1 MAEELYM
8 LKRIDISRCLLLD
21 TTSSKIKNLLFDNY
35 SVVLTITCIFLLVSL
50 IPSSTILHP
59 KAAFGDGLFMEE
71 LSASFGDRKADLI
84 IKMTPPVVTTETL
97 QNQNQK
103 PVIQFKLYDPTT
115 KEGYKHVTYY
125 ITIEKDGKKLLS
137 DWFHDHKGDLK
148 IEMKP
153 STAEQIAV
161 YGEPD
166 PILQAFTGTE
176 NSPVVATGPI
186 FSEGGLYHFIVRITT
201 IDFDRSFIPDD
212 KQPVYDGWLSVGST
226 LNQQVSLSDG
236 KQIPIQ
242 IISYYDDI
250 KDFKFDPT
258 KRQIQFAMP
267 FNWNTTRLEDQKQIM
282 VHQEVSIPKGNSLAS
297 QSYAGTIN
305 GIDVTKNL
313 MVDPSNSTKN
323 VVHFML
329 PKPAVIQIAEEV
341 NNNGYLGATNGL
353 MEFSL
358 VPSTNATSSMS
369 PMSEMPNMAGM

>member
-1 MAEELYM
+1 MDSQHGKG
-8 LKRIDISRCLLLD
+8 KRIRVVPIAMGASILLL
-21 TTSSKIKNLLFDNY
+21 LLL
-35 SVVLTITCIFLLVSL
+35 SLV
-50 IPSSTILHP
+50 PSSILYP
-59 KAAFGDGLFMEE
+59 KTAFGDGLFMEE

-84 IKMTPPVVTTETL
+84 IKMTPPVVTNETL
-97 QNQNQK
+97 KNQNQE
-103 PVIQFKLYDPTT
+103 PVIQFKLYDPSTN
-115 KEGYKHVTYY
+115 EGYKHVTYY
-125 ITIEKDGKKLLS
+125 ITIEKDGKKLVS

-153 STAEQIAV
+153 SNAEQIAV

-201 IDFDRSFIPDD
+201 IDYDRSFIPDD

-236 KQIPIQ
+236 KEIPIQ

-250 KDFKFDPT
+250 KDFNFDPS
-258 KRQIQFAMP
+258 KKQIQFTMP
-267 FNWNTTRLEDQKQIM
+267 FNWNITRLEDQKQIM
-282 VHQEVSIPKGNSLAS
+282 VHQEVLIPKGNSLAS
-297 QSYAGTIN
+297 LSYTGTIN
-305 GIDVTKNL
+305 GTDVTKNL

-329 PKPAVIQIAEEV
+329 PKPAIIQIAEEV
-341 NNNGYLGATNGL
+341 NNNGQAAASDGL

-358 VPSTNATSSMS
+358 TPSTNATSSSMHD
-369 PMSEMPNMAGM
+369 MTNMAGM

>member
-1 MAEELYM
+1 M
-8 LKRIDISRCLLLD
+8 L
-21 TTSSKIKNLLFDNY
+21 
-35 SVVLTITCIFLLVSL
+35 IFLVA
-50 IPSSTILHP
+50 SSTMFRPNLV
-59 KAAFGDGLFMEE
+59 FGDGLFQEH
-71 LSASFGDRKADLI
+71 LSASFGERKVDLI
-84 IKMTPPVVTTETL
+84 IKMTPPLVTTETL
-97 QNQNQK
+97 KNQNQE
-103 PVIQFKLYDPTT
+103 PVIQFKLYDPSTN
-115 KEGYKHVTYY
+115 EGYKHVTYF

-137 DWFHDHKGDLK
+137 DWFHDHNGDLK

-153 STAEQIAV
+153 SSAEQIAV

-201 IDFDRSFIPDD
+201 IDYDRSFIPDD

-226 LNQQVSLSDG
+226 LNQQVSLSEG

-242 IISYYDDI
+242 VISYYDDI
-250 KDFKFDPT
+250 KDFNFDPS
-258 KRQIQFAMP
+258 KKQIQFTMP
-267 FNWNTTRLEDQKQIM
+267 FNWNTTRLEDQKQLM
-282 VHQEVSIPKGNSLAS
+282 VHQEVEIPKGNSLAS
-297 QSYAGTIN
+297 QSYTGAIN

-329 PKPAVIQIAEEV
+329 PKPEVVQIAKEV
-341 NNNGYLGATNGL
+341 NNNGQTTSNGL

-358 VPSTNATSSMS
+358 APSANATSSSSMHD
-369 PMSEMPNMAGM
+369 MANMTGM

>member
-1 MAEELYM
+1 MNSQYEKG
-8 LKRIDISRCLLLD
+8 KRIRIIPIAMGVSILLL
-21 TTSSKIKNLLFDNY
+21 LL
-35 SVVLTITCIFLLVSL
+35 SLV
-50 IPSSTILHP
+50 PSSILYP
-59 KAAFGDGLFMEE
+59 KAAFSDGLFMEE

-97 QNQNQK
+97 KNQNQE

-115 KEGYKHVTYY
+115 NQGYKHVTYY

-148 IEMKP
+148 LEMKP
-153 STAEQIAV
+153 SNAEQITV

-166 PILQAFTGTE
+166 PILQAYTGTE
-176 NSPVVATGPI
+176 NSPVVATGSI

-201 IDFDRSFIPDD
+201 IDYDRSFIPDD

-250 KDFKFDPT
+250 KDFNFDPS
-258 KRQIQFAMP
+258 KKQIQFTMP
-267 FNWNTTRLEDQKQIM
+267 FNWNITRLEDQKQIM
-282 VHQEVSIPKGNSLAS
+282 VHQEVSIPKGSSLAS
-297 QSYAGTIN
+297 QSYTGAIN
-305 GIDVTKNL
+305 GTDATKNL

-329 PKPAVIQIAEEV
+329 PKPAIIQIAEEV
-341 NNNGYLGATNGL
+341 NNNGQAAASDGL

-358 VPSTNATSSMS
+358 TPSTNASSSSMH
-369 PMSEMPNMAGM
+369 EMTNMAGM

>member
-1 MAEELYM
+1 MDSQHGKG
-8 LKRIDISRCLLLD
+8 KRIRVVPIAMGASILLL
-21 TTSSKIKNLLFDNY
+21 LLL
-35 SVVLTITCIFLLVSL
+35 SLV
-50 IPSSTILHP
+50 PSSILFP
-59 KAAFGDGLFMEE
+59 KTAFGDGLFMEE

-84 IKMTPPVVTTETL
+84 IKMTPPVVTNETL
-97 QNQNQK
+97 KNQNQE
-103 PVIQFKLYDPTT
+103 PVIQFKLYDPSTN
-115 KEGYKHVTYY
+115 EGYKHVTYY
-125 ITIEKDGKKLLS
+125 ITIEKDGKKLVS

-153 STAEQIAV
+153 SNAEQIAV

-201 IDFDRSFIPDD
+201 IDYDRSFIPDD

-236 KQIPIQ
+236 KEIPIQ

-250 KDFKFDPT
+250 KDFNFDPS
-258 KRQIQFAMP
+258 KKQIQFTMP
-267 FNWNTTRLEDQKQIM
+267 FNWNITRLEDQKQIM
-282 VHQEVSIPKGNSLAS
+282 VHQEVLIPKGNSLAS
-297 QSYAGTIN
+297 LSYTGTIN
-305 GIDVTKNL
+305 GTDVTKNL

-329 PKPAVIQIAEEV
+329 PKPAIIQIAEEV
-341 NNNGYLGATNGL
+341 NNNGQAAASDGL

-358 VPSTNATSSMS
+358 TPSTNATSSSMHD
-369 PMSEMPNMAGM
+369 MTNMAGM

>member
-1 MAEELYM
+1 MNSQYEKG
-8 LKRIDISRCLLLD
+8 KRIRINPIIMGASILLL
-21 TTSSKIKNLLFDNY
+21 LLL
-35 SVVLTITCIFLLVSL
+35 SLV
-50 IPSSTILHP
+50 PSSILYP
-59 KAAFGDGLFMEE
+59 KTAFGDGLFMEE

-84 IKMTPPVVTTETL
+84 IKMTPPVVTNETL
-97 QNQNQK
+97 KNQNQE
-103 PVIQFKLYDPTT
+103 PVIQFKLYDPSTN
-115 KEGYKHVTYY
+115 EGYKHVTYY
-125 ITIEKDGKKLLS
+125 ITIEKDGKKLVS

-153 STAEQIAV
+153 SNAEQIAV

-201 IDFDRSFIPDD
+201 IDYDRSFIPDD

-236 KQIPIQ
+236 EQIPIQ

-250 KDFKFDPT
+250 KDFNFDPS
-258 KRQIQFAMP
+258 KKQIQFTMP
-267 FNWNTTRLEDQKQIM
+267 FNWNITRLEDQKQIM
-282 VHQEVSIPKGNSLAS
+282 LHQEVLIPKGNSLDS
-297 QSYAGTIN
+297 LSYTGAIN
-305 GIDVTKNL
+305 GTDVTENL

-329 PKPAVIQIAEEV
+329 PKPAIIQIAEKV
-341 NNNGYLGATNGL
+341 NDGQAAASDGL

-358 VPSTNATSSMS
+358 TPSTNVSSSSMH
-369 PMSEMPNMAGM
+369 EMTNMAGM

>member
-1 MAEELYM
+1 LNNQYGII
-8 LKRIDISRCLLLD
+8 KRIGIIPVAMGASILLL
-21 TTSSKIKNLLFDNY
+21 L
-35 SVVLTITCIFLLVSL
+35 SL
-50 IPSSTILHP
+50 IPTSILYT

-97 QNQNQK
+97 KSQNQK
-103 PVIQFKLYDPTT
+103 PIIQFKLYDPTT

-153 STAEQIAV
+153 SNAEQIAV

-201 IDFDRSFIPDD
+201 IDYDRSFIPDD
-212 KQPVYDGWLSVGST
+212 KQPIYDGWLSVGST

-236 KQIPIQ
+236 KKVPIE

-258 KRQIQFAMP
+258 KKQIQFAMP
-267 FNWNTTRLEDQKQIM
+267 FNWNTTRLENQKQIM

-297 QSYAGTIN
+297 QSYTGEIN

-329 PKPAVIQIAEEV
+329 PKPAVIQIAQEV
-341 NNNGYLGATNGL
+341 NNNRQVGTSNEL

-358 VPSTNATSSMS
+358 VPSTNATSSS
-369 PMSEMPNMAGM
+369 MSEMTNMAGM

>member
-1 MAEELYM
+1 MKSRYEKG
-8 LKRIDISRCLLLD
+8 KRIRIIPIAMGASILLL
-21 TTSSKIKNLLFDNY
+21 LLL
-35 SVVLTITCIFLLVSL
+35 SLV
-50 IPSSTILHP
+50 PSSILYP
-59 KAAFGDGLFMEE
+59 KSAFGDGLFMEE

-97 QNQNQK
+97 KNQSQK
-103 PVIQFKLYDPTT
+103 PIIQFKLYDPSTN
-115 KEGYKHVTYY
+115 EGYKHVTYF

-153 STAEQIAV
+153 TNAEQIAV

-201 IDFDRSFIPDD
+201 IDYDRSFIPDD

-250 KDFKFDPT
+250 KDFNFNPSK
-258 KRQIQFAMP
+258 KQIQFTMP
-267 FNWNTTRLEDQKQIM
+267 FNWNITRLEDQKQIM
-282 VHQEVSIPKGNSLAS
+282 VHQEVLIPKGNSLAS
-297 QSYAGTIN
+297 QSYTGTIN
-305 GIDVTKNL
+305 GTDVTKNL

-329 PKPAVIQIAEEV
+329 PKPAIIQIAEKV
-341 NNNGYLGATNGL
+341 NNDGQAAASDGL

-358 VPSTNATSSMS
+358 TPSTNATSSSMH
-369 PMSEMPNMAGM
+369 EMTNMAGM